1 MSTLPETTSGAALT
15 AQRLRAMRT
24 RLTVLYTLVSAIGIA
39 VLAAFVL
46 VADSGLRSDALDQEL
61 RLKAVQGVRSVWY
74 DDNDQLQ
81 FTGVRDDP
89 SLSRGYPQV
98 YVTEVASLDQ
108 IDASRPD
115 VRVRVAPVRPRQS
128 AALVTEVAGETIISG
143 TETVRDG
150 QSTEGVVR
158 LLALPISYGDKSSG
172 AIVAVAAEQ
181 PLRDT
186 QERLRLLV
194 GAGAGGLLVM
204 SALAGHLLAGRSI
217 RPAAEA
223 LSQQERFLADAAH
236 EIRTPVAAIRALAE
250 GAAHGDQ
257 PADEALA
264 RTAVIAGEATQTVD
278 DLLLLA
284 RADAGREPV
293 NREPVRLDLLV
304 EELLDG
310 VTGVTIDAQPTIVDA
325 DPRLLRRA
333 IGNLIANAERHG
345 RSLDPNAPI
354 AVTVAGGRVEVADG
368 GPGID
373 PGIAEG
379 LFDRFASGRRSG
391 GTGLGLPLARW
402 VAEAHGGTLRV
413 VPNEGTGARFVL
425 TIPASSR

>member
-1 MSTLPETTSGAALT
+1 MSTSTEPTSGAALT
-15 AQRLRAMRT
+15 AQRLRAMRI

-39 VLAAFVL
+39 ALAAFVL

-74 DDNDQLQ
+74 DNTK
-81 FTGVRDDP
+81 FHFESVRDDVT
-89 SLSRGYPQV
+89 LARGYPQV
-98 YVTEVASLDQ
+98 YVTEIANLDQ
-108 IDASRPD
+108 IDAEVPD
-115 VRVRVAPVRPRQS
+115 VKVRVTPVRPRHPD
-128 AALVTEVAGETIISG
+128 APVTETASQTILSG
-143 TETVRDG
+143 SETVRDG
-150 QSTEGVVR
+150 TSSQGAVR
-158 LLALPISYGDKSSG
+158 VLALPIKYGEQTSG
-172 AIVAVAAEQ
+172 AIVAVAAAQ

-186 QERLRLLV
+186 QDRLRLLV
-194 GAGAGGLLVM
+194 GFGAGGLLLL

-257 PADEALA
+257 PAEEALA

-284 RADAGREPV
+284 RADAGREPLH
-293 NREPVRLDLLV
+293 REPMRLDLLV
-304 EELLDG
+304 EELIDG
-310 VTGVTIDAQPTIVDA
+310 IPGVELVAEPTVVNA

-333 IGNLIANAERHG
+333 IGNLVANAERHG
-345 RSLDPNAPI
+345 RSLDPTAPI
-354 AVTVAGGRVEVADG
+354 TVTVTDGRVEVDDA

-373 PGIAEG
+373 PGLEET
-379 LFDRFASGRRSG
+379 LFDRFASGRRGG

-402 VAEAHGGTLRV
+402 VAEAHGGTLTVAAR
-413 VPNEGTGARFVL
+413 EGTGARFVL
-425 TIPASSR
+425 TIPAASR